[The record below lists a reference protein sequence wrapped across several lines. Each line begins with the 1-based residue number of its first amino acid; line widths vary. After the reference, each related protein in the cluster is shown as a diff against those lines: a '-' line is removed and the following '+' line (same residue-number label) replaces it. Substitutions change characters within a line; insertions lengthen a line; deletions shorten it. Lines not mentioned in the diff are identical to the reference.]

1 MDTAVT
7 DDVTSLHRFRAQ
19 RDLARIRH
27 RLAELATD
35 PVKPGGMTLREV
47 LLAKDDDTNG
57 MDER

>member
-1 MDTAVT
+1 MTGG
-7 DDVTSLHRFRAQ
+7 VTSLRRFRAQ
-19 RDLARIRH
+19 RDLARIWR